1 MQLEGRVKFMLYTD
15 DMILHR
21 ENSKDSTQKLL
32 ELTNKFNKVAGYKF
46 NTEICIYLHKQG
58 ISEREYKIMSQK
70 EMLGNTK
77 LTKDIKDLHVENY
90 KNINKRN

>member
-1 MQLEGRVKFMLYTD
+1 MLTHNTYIQHGIGSDQIRKINKGIQIGREGVKLSLYTD

-46 NTEICIYLHKQG
+46 NIEICIYLHKQG
-58 ISEREYKIMSQK
+58 
-70 EMLGNTK
+70 
-77 LTKDIKDLHVENY
+77 
-90 KNINKRN
+90 NIRKGI